1 MLPIDYKDE
10 YGLEIKKDVT
20 YVSSLYVADYLGK
33 RHTHILDTIKK
44 ILSAESG
51 YSQEFTEPKF
61 RLSKYTDGSGK
72 TNPMYLMDKDGF
84 MILVMSYNSPKANQV
99 KEMYIK
105 RFNEMESL
113 IAQLKVCR
121 ADYPELTK
129 NIKLLYGDM
138 IKPYHYSNEI
148 NMINKIVLGKS
159 TKQFKLDNGIT
170 DKSIRP
176 YLNEDDLYAID
187 KLQLIDSGL
196 MLGVTDY
203 NQRKILLE
211 NYYNA
216 NLRKEYIHD

>member
-20 YVSSLYVADYLGK
+20 YVSSLYVADYFGK
-33 RHTHILDTIKK
+33 THNHVLADIRKLLATENG
-44 ILSAESG
+44 LSD
-51 YSQEFTEPKF
+51 EFSRTNF
-61 RLSKYTDGSGK
+61 RQSKYTNNRGK
-72 TNPMYLMDKDGF
+72 TYPCYLLTKDGF
-84 MILVMSYNSPKANQV
+84 TMLVMGYTGADALRF

-129 NIKLLYGDM
+129 NIKLLHGDM

-176 YLNEDDLYAID
+176 YLSEDELCAID

-211 NYYNA
+211 NYFNA